1 MSAEII
7 IAAIGVVVSVLLYFA
22 GVKRGEHQE
31 RERQEHERQ
40 LELSRQAH
48 ERDLETE
55 RQRHELQLEQGRR
68 EQEIVSKVA
77 DEYVA
82 MARRRYD
89 AGITAMARLG
99 LDSLGSDA
107 LIRRAVDEM
116 RVRSNTDP
124 WSGHA
129 TRVEDL
135 NLVAFFRYVRE
146 NQVNFFNTSVEQVVD
161 AVRIAGGVRR
171 AA

>member
-7 IAAIGVVVSVLLYFA
+7 ITAIGVVVSVLLYFA

-40 LELSRQAH
+40 LEVSRQAH
-48 ERDLETE
+48 ERELETD

-82 MARRRYD
+82 MAPRGHRARGTGMAPRG
-89 AGITAMARLG
+89 AG
-99 LDSLGSDA
+99 S
-107 LIRRAVDEM
+107 
-116 RVRSNTDP
+116 
-124 WSGHA
+124 
-129 TRVEDL
+129 
-135 NLVAFFRYVRE
+135 
-146 NQVNFFNTSVEQVVD
+146 
-161 AVRIAGGVRR
+161 
-171 AA
+171 